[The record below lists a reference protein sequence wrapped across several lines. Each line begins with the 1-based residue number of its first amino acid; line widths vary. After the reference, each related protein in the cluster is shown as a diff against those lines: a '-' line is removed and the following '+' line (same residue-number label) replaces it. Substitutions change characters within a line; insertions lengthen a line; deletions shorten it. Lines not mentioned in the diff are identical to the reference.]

1 MILVICILG
10 YKVQSIMCATNS
22 IFGLKERINSSN
34 SPSAFK
40 GLKRRTQEKRS
51 CLKNQEKMLYVLQRV
66 YINNISKSPNMTMC
80 FKRQAANTS
89 CNFFFYQVIV
99 SCVALLAPTHQQH
112 LNFFNMLSLNTLFNF
127 LALFVHC
134 SISMEFTWSNST
146 GPEGKLSANKQFI
159 SMSMLQ
165 VPSPS
170 TKTHMK
176 RFL

>member
-40 GLKRRTQEKRS
+40 GLKRRTQKKEKLS
-51 CLKNQEKMLYVLQRV
+51 QEPGKIFICFTEGLYQQYLKIAQHDNVLQT
-66 YINNISKSPNMTMC
+66 SS
-80 FKRQAANTS
+80 QAANTS

-134 SISMEFTWSNST
+134 SISMEFS
-146 GPEGKLSANKQFI
+146 
-159 SMSMLQ
+159 
-165 VPSPS
+165 
-170 TKTHMK
+170 
-176 RFL
+176 

>member
-40 GLKRRTQEKRS
+40 GLKRRAQEKRS

-89 CNFFFYQVIV
+89 CNFFFYLVIV

-112 LNFFNMLSLNTLFNF
+112 LNFLT
-127 LALFVHC
+127 C
-134 SISMEFTWSNST
+134 
-146 GPEGKLSANKQFI
+146 
-159 SMSMLQ
+159 
-165 VPSPS
+165 SPS
-170 TKTHMK
+170 IL
-176 RFL
+176 FLTF